1 MAIGYACLV
10 VGVPDANFSRCTLKN
25 ATKEKLREITE
36 SNIKSLEKIID
47 YNIKMGIRLFR
58 ISSDIVPFGSHS
70 INDLSWR
77 EEFDDELKR
86 IGRKIKESG
95 MRVSMHPG
103 QYTVLNSQDEK
114 VVQNAIKD
122 LKYHADFLKSLGV
135 DSTNKLVLH
144 VGGVYGDK
152 EKAIAAFIK
161 NYERLE
167 QSIKDRLVLENDDKN
182 YSIEDVLNISKS
194 TGAPVIF
201 DNLHNMLNP
210 SKINIPEAEWIKICS
225 ETWKDS
231 DGKQKIHYS
240 QQRKDA
246 NAGAHS
252 ETIRINEFLEF
263 YQNLKTHNID
273 KEIDIMLEVKDKN
286 ISAIKCINCTKENV
300 PIREIEEDWA
310 RYKYLILSR
319 SNAIYNEIREMLKSK
334 DTSVV
339 KDFYF
344 KIESTIDLPQ
354 NRDAEI
360 NAAEHVWG
368 YVNKSCSN
376 AQRKRYD
383 KLLGEFKDGKC
394 SIKSLKNHIFKCAIE
409 QNVECLMKSY
419 YFYNV

>member
-1 MAIGYACLV
+1 MAIGYACLTI
-10 VGVPDANFSRCTLKN
+10 GMPDVTFSRCTLRN
-25 ATKEKLREITE
+25 VNKEKLREITS
-36 SNIKSLEKIID
+36 SNLISLEKIID
-47 YNIKMGIRLFR
+47 YNIKMNIKLFR
-58 ISSDIVPFGSHS
+58 ISSDVVPFGSHRV
-70 INDLSWR
+70 NNLNWQY
-77 EEFDDELKR
+77 EFEDDLKR
-86 IGRKIKESG
+86 IGRKIIESG

-122 LKYHADFLKSLGV
+122 LKYHTDFLKSLGV

-152 EKAIAAFIK
+152 EKAIVAFIK
-161 NYERLE
+161 NYVQLE

-210 SKINIPEAEWIKICS
+210 SKIDIPETEWIKMCG

-252 ETIRINEFLEF
+252 GTIRINEFLEF
-263 YQNLKTHNID
+263 YQNLKSHSID
-273 KEIDIMLEVKDKN
+273 KKIDIMLEVKDKN
-286 ISAIKCINCTKENV
+286 LSAIKCINCTNENV
-300 PIREIEEDWA
+300 PIREIEEEWA
-310 RYKYLILSR
+310 IYKYLILSR
-319 SNAIYNEIREMLKSK
+319 SSATYNEIREMLKSK
-334 DTSVV
+334 DTSVL

-344 KIESTIDLPQ
+344 KIESAINLPQ
-354 NRDAEI
+354 NIGAEI

-368 YVNKSCSN
+368 YVNKLCSN
-376 AQRKRYD
+376 AQRNRYH
-383 KLLGEFKDGKC
+383 KLLGEFKDDKC

-409 QNVECLMKSY
+409 QNVEYLMNSY